1 MTLAGDGV
9 ERRLAA
15 ILCMDVVGYSRLMAV
30 DEAGTLDRLKDLRA
44 GVIDPLI
51 ERHSGRLVKLMG
63 DGALVEYASVV
74 DAVTCA
80 MEIQK
85 AVTANQVEV
94 PEGERIVFRVGIN
107 LGDIIVEGDDIY
119 GDGVNVAA
127 RIEGLAPPGGI
138 CISRTAR
145 DHVRDKLDAVLE
157 DLGEIEVKNIPR
169 PVRIFRVR
177 VESAATEID
186 SKNELLTLPDKPSIA
201 VLPFDNMSGDP
212 EQEYFS
218 DGITEDIITALSK
231 FRWFFVIARNS
242 TFVYKGQAVDI
253 KQVGRELGVRYVLE
267 GSVRK
272 AANRVRIS
280 AQLIEAETGNHIWA
294 ERYDRSLE
302 DIFELQDEIT
312 STIAAAVE
320 PELAG
325 SERQRSMRKPTE
337 HLGAWDLFQ
346 RGVAL
351 IWRKER
357 TSIHTGMELIRQA
370 VKLDPGFGL
379 ANGHLAY
386 GAYVLL
392 ALEWAEYREDVLR
405 QGIADAGKG
414 IAIDHRDYFAYHAL
428 GRLSTI
434 AGDHSAAVRALETCV
449 SINPNFSMGYLGLA
463 EAHVYGGDPK
473 KAVAYADTAIRLSP
487 NDPDMN
493 NFLHFKASAYVR
505 LDDFDRAIEIFEKVC
520 AFPTAQYVPSATLAA
535 LYVLRGREAEG
546 RKALQNAQRLEPK
559 LSIAIMK
566 NVYGVSGERPGSRSQ
581 RLLDALRTVG
591 LTEE

>member
-1 MTLAGDGV
+1 MAGVGV

-51 ERHSGRLVKLMG
+51 ESHNGRLVKLMG

-74 DAVTCA
+74 DAVNCA
-80 MEIQK
+80 MEVQK
-85 AVTANQVEV
+85 AVTANQAKA
-94 PEGERIVFRVGIN
+94 PESDRIEFRVGIN

-145 DHVRDKLDAVLE
+145 DQVRDKLDVVLE

-169 PVRIFRVR
+169 PVRIFRVP
-177 VESAATEID
+177 VEPAATEIA
-186 SKNELLTLPDKPSIA
+186 SENELLTLPDKPSIA

-231 FRWFFVIARNS
+231 FRWFFVIARSS

-280 AQLIEAETGNHIWA
+280 AQLIEAETGNHVWA

-346 RGVAL
+346 RGMAL
-351 IWRKER
+351 IWRQDR
-357 TSIHTGMELIRQA
+357 TSINTGMALIRQA
-370 VKLDPGFGL
+370 VELDPDFGQ
-379 ANGHLAY
+379 AHGHLAF
-386 GAYVLL
+386 GAGCLL
-392 ALEWAEYREDVLR
+392 FYEWADDRDDVLR

-428 GRLSTI
+428 GRLNTM
-434 AGDHSAAVRALETCV
+434 AGEHAAAIRALETCIN
-449 SINPNFSMGYLGLA
+449 INPNFAMGYLGLA
-463 EAHVYGGDPK
+463 EAHVYRGDPK

-487 NDPDMN
+487 NDPNMWDMM
-493 NFLHFKASAYVR
+493 HYKASAYIR
-505 LDDFDRAIEIFEKVC
+505 LDNFDRAIEIFEQVC
-520 AFPTAQYVPSATLAA
+520 EFPTAQYVSSATLAA
-535 LYVLRGREAEG
+535 LYVIRGREAEG
-546 RKALQNAQRLEPK
+546 RKALRNARRLEPK

>member
-1 MTLAGDGV
+1 LAGGGV

-30 DEAGTLDRLKDLRA
+30 DEAGTLDRLKDLRT

-80 MEIQK
+80 MEVQR
-85 AVTANQVEV
+85 AVTANQSEA
-94 PEGERIVFRVGIN
+94 PEDERIVFRIGIN
-107 LGDIIVEGDDIY
+107 LGDIIVESDDIY

-138 CISRTAR
+138 CISRTVR
-145 DHVRDKLDAVLE
+145 DQVRDKLDVVLE
-157 DLGEIEVKNIPR
+157 DLGETEVKNIPR
-169 PVRIFRVR
+169 PVRIFRVP
-177 VESAATEID
+177 VEPAATEIA
-186 SKNELLTLPDKPSIA
+186 SENELLTLPDKPSIA

-242 TFVYKGQAVDI
+242 TFVYKSQAVDI
-253 KQVGRELGVRYVLE
+253 KQVGWELGVRYVLE

-280 AQLIEAETGNHIWA
+280 AQLIEAETGNHVWA

-346 RGVAL
+346 RGMAL
-351 IWRKER
+351 IWRQER
-357 TSIHTGMELIRQA
+357 TSINTGMALIRQA
-370 VKLDPGFGL
+370 VELDPDFGQ
-379 ANGHLAY
+379 AHGHLAY
-386 GAYVLL
+386 GAICLL
-392 ALEWAEYREDVLR
+392 FSEWADDRDDVLR

-428 GRLSTI
+428 GRLNTL
-434 AGDHSAAVRALETCV
+434 AGEHAAAIRALETCIN
-449 SINPNFSMGYLGLA
+449 INPNFALGYVGLA
-463 EAHVYGGDPK
+463 EAHVYRGDPE
-473 KAVAYADTAIRLSP
+473 KAVAYTDTAIRLSP
-487 NDPDMN
+487 NDPNMWDMM
-493 NFLHFKASAYVR
+493 HYKASAYIR
-505 LDDFDRAIEIFEKVC
+505 LDNFDRAIEIFEQVC
-520 AFPTAQYVPSATLAA
+520 EFPTAQYVSSATLAA
-535 LYVLRGREAEG
+535 LYVIRGREAEG
-546 RKALQNAQRLEPK
+546 RKALRNARRLEPK

>member
-1 MTLAGDGV
+1 MAGVGV

-30 DEAGTLDRLKDLRA
+30 DEVGTLDRLKDLRA

-85 AVTANQVEV
+85 AVTANQAEA
-94 PEGERIVFRVGIN
+94 PEGERIEFRVGIN

-145 DHVRDKLDAVLE
+145 DQVRDKLDVVLE

-169 PVRIFRVR
+169 PVRIFRVP
-177 VESAATEID
+177 VEPAATEIAGE
-186 SKNELLTLPDKPSIA
+186 KELLTLPDKPSIA
-201 VLPFDNMSGDP
+201 VLPFENMSGDP

-218 DGITEDIITALSK
+218 DGISEDIITALSK

-242 TFVYKGQAVDI
+242 TFVYKDQAVDI

-351 IWRKER
+351 MWRQDR
-357 TSIHTGMELIRQA
+357 TSINTGMALIRQA
-370 VKLDPGFGL
+370 VDLDPSFGQ
-379 ANGHLAY
+379 AHGHLAF
-386 GAYVLL
+386 GAFFLL
-392 ALEWAEYREDVLR
+392 VYEWADDRDDVLR
-405 QGIADAGKG
+405 QGIADAGKA
-414 IAIDHRDYFAYHAL
+414 IAIDQRDYFAYHAR
-428 GRLSTI
+428 GRLNTI
-434 AGDHSAAVRALETCV
+434 AGDHAAAIRALETCV
-449 SINPNFSMGYLGLA
+449 SINPNFSLGYHGLA
-463 EAHVYGGDPK
+463 EAHVYGGDPEQ
-473 KAVAYADTAIRLSP
+473 AIANANTAIRLSP
-487 NDPDMN
+487 NDPIMWGM
-493 NFLHFKASAYVR
+493 LHYKASAYVR

-520 AFPTAQYVPSATLAA
+520 EFPAAQYVPSATLAA
-535 LYVLRGREAEG
+535 VYFIRGREAEG
-546 RKALQNAQRLEPK
+546 HKALQNARRLEPT
-559 LSIAIMK
+559 LSIAVMK
-566 NVYGVSGERPGSRSQ
+566 KVYGVSGDQPGTRTQ
-581 RLLDALRTVG
+581 RLLDALRTAG
-591 LTEE
+591 LAEE

>member
-1 MTLAGDGV
+1 
-9 ERRLAA
+9 
-15 ILCMDVVGYSRLMAV
+15 
-30 DEAGTLDRLKDLRA
+30 
-44 GVIDPLI
+44 
-51 ERHSGRLVKLMG
+51 MG
-63 DGALVEYASVV
+63 DGMLVEFASVV
-74 DAVTCA
+74 DAVRAALET
-80 MEIQK
+80 QQ
-85 AVTANQVEV
+85 AVADHNSDI
-94 PEGERIVFRVGIN
+94 PEDKRIEFRVGIN
-107 LGDIIVEGDDIY
+107 LGDVVIDGDDIQ

-127 RIEGLAPPGGI
+127 RLEALAQPGGI
-138 CISRTAR
+138 CISESV
-145 DHVRDKLDAVLE
+145 HEQVRDRLDLPFE
-157 DLGEIEVKNIPR
+157 DLGEQKVKNIAR
-169 PVRIFRVR
+169 PVRAWQWSVN
-177 VESAATEID
+177 ATLVVATPAD
-186 SKNELLTLPDKPSIA
+186 KALPLPDKPSIA
-201 VLPFDNMSGDP
+201 VLPFVNMSGDP

-294 ERYDRSLE
+294 ERYDRRLE

-351 IWRKER
+351 MWHQDR

-392 ALEWAEYREDVLR
+392 VLEWAECRDDVLR
-405 QGIADAGKG
+405 QGIADASKG
-414 IAIDHRDYFAYHAL
+414 IAIDQRDYFAHHAL
-428 GRLSTI
+428 GRLNRI
-434 AGDHSAAVRALETCV
+434 AGDHAAAVRALETCV
-449 SINPNFSMGYLGLA
+449 SLNPNFSLGYHGLA
-463 EAHVYGGDPK
+463 EAHVYGGDPE
-473 KAVAYADTAIRLSP
+473 KAIANANTAIRLSP
-487 NDPDMN
+487 NDPMMWGM
-493 NFLHFKASAYVR
+493 LHYKASAYVR

-520 AFPTAQYVPSATLAA
+520 EFPTAQYVPSATLTA
-535 LYVLRGREAEG
+535 LYVIRGREAEG
-546 RKALQNAQRLEPK
+546 RRALQNARRLEPK
-559 LSIAIMK
+559 LSIAVMK
-566 NVYGVSGERPGSRSQ
+566 KVYGVSGERPGSRSQ

-591 LTEE
+591 LAEE